1 MSEPSGHVDSA
12 AQLRTALTEQGVLLG
27 RHNNEISVKIK
38 LSAAGTGTP
47 AASPAPVTTSPSPSF
62 SEVISPPPEPFS
74 GEQGK
79 CRGFLL
85 QCALVFGRSPQSFR
99 DDASKIS
106 YVVGLLRGK
115 ALKWAEAVINES
127 SVHRYSYDD
136 FIESFKQVFDM
147 AASREDAS
155 KRLWEL
161 RQGNRPPVHSSPL
174 CPPPD
179 PPLPSRLVD
188 GHPAFSVRRILA
200 VHPRGRGRQY
210 LVDWE
215 GYGPEHRSWI
225 PRSFILDPDLISSF
239 ERSSAPTSSCPPRGV
254 H

>member
-1 MSEPSGHVDSA
+1 RLAPAHSRSPSPAWLRFLSVP
-12 AQLRTALTEQGVLLG
+12 QLRTALTEQGVLLG
-27 RHNNEISVKIK
+27 RHNNALQAMQQQQSELTQSLSELSQQLKEISAKIK

-47 AASPAPVTTSPSPSF
+47 AASPAPVTTSPSSSF
-62 SEVISPPPEPFS
+62 REVISPPPEPFS

-79 CRGFLL
+79 CSGFLL

-115 ALKWAEAVINES
+115 ALKWAEAIINES

-161 RQGNRPPVHSSPL
+161 RQGNRPPFPVSCLAPFPVRPPSLLDSPTPSPRSTRSPACPPFDPSGYSVHLSSP
-174 CPPPD
+174 
-179 PPLPSRLVD
+179 PSAA
-188 GHPAFSVRRILA
+188 GHK
-200 VHPRGRGRQY
+200 
-210 LVDWE
+210 
-215 GYGPEHRSWI
+215 
-225 PRSFILDPDLISSF
+225 
-239 ERSSAPTSSCPPRGV
+239 
-254 H
+254 

>member
-1 MSEPSGHVDSA
+1 MSEPSGLVDSA
-12 AQLRTALTEQGVLLG
+12 AQLRTAVTEQGVLLG
-27 RHNNEISVKIK
+27 RHNNALQAMQQQQSELTQSLSELSQQLKEISAKIK

-62 SEVISPPPEPFS
+62 REVISPPPEPFS

-115 ALKWAEAVINES
+115 ALKWAEAIINES

-161 RQGNRPPVHSSPL
+161 RQVDAPSTCL
-174 CPPPD
+174 PPP
-179 PPLPSRLVD
+179 PAA
-188 GHPAFSVRRILA
+188 GHK
-200 VHPRGRGRQY
+200 
-210 LVDWE
+210 
-215 GYGPEHRSWI
+215 
-225 PRSFILDPDLISSF
+225 
-239 ERSSAPTSSCPPRGV
+239 
-254 H
+254 